1 MDYILAYSK
10 SSRRVRE
17 LENKL
22 AFTVAKYEK
31 EIAGLKKEILAPK
44 IKFTSKMGQFEK
56 VLQVACMVCNVTP
69 AEVLSKMRR
78 GDIMTARHLVVY
90 LLRHDYALHYA
101 EIGRKLHRDHSTAIN
116 SFKQFSNSLEYR
128 REERRIYN
136 TAKELLCITEQVEGL
151 GMEVQ
156 SA

>member
-22 AFTVAKYEK
+22 AYTVSRYEK
-31 EIAGLKKEILAPK
+31 EIAQLKKEILAPR

-56 VLQVACMVCNVTP
+56 VLQVCCMVCNVTP
-69 AEVLSKMRR
+69 SEVLSKCRR

-90 LLRHDYALHYA
+90 LLRFDYALHYA
-101 EIGRKLHRDHSTAIN
+101 EIGRKLNRDHSTAIN

-128 REERRIYN
+128 KEEKRLYN
-136 TAKELLCITEQVEGL
+136 TARELL

-156 SA
+156 NA

>member
-1 MDYILAYSK
+1 
-10 SSRRVRE
+10 
-17 LENKL
+17 
-22 AFTVAKYEK
+22 
-31 EIAGLKKEILAPK
+31 
-44 IKFTSKMGQFEK
+44 
-56 VLQVACMVCNVTP
+56 
-69 AEVLSKMRR
+69 
-78 GDIMTARHLVVY
+78 LVVY

-101 EIGRKLHRDHSTAIN
+101 EIGRRIHRDHSTAIN

>member
-1 MDYILAYSK
+1 M
-10 SSRRVRE
+10 RE

-22 AFTVAKYEK
+22 AYTVSRYEK
-31 EIAGLKKEILAPK
+31 EIAQLKKEILAPR

-56 VLQVACMVCNVTP
+56 VLQVCCMVCNVTP
-69 AEVLSKMRR
+69 SEVLSKCRR

-90 LLRHDYALHYA
+90 LLRFDYALQYA
-101 EIGRKLHRDHSTAIN
+101 EIGRKLNRDHSTAIN

-128 REERRIYN
+128 KEEKRLYN
-136 TAKELLCITEQVEGL
+136 TARELL

-156 SA
+156 NA

>member
-1 MDYILAYSK
+1 M
-10 SSRRVRE
+10 RE

-22 AFTVAKYEK
+22 AYTVSRYEK
-31 EIAGLKKEILAPK
+31 EIAQLKKEILAPR

-56 VLQVACMVCNVTP
+56 VLQVCCMVCNVTP
-69 AEVLSKMRR
+69 SEVLSKCRR

-90 LLRHDYALHYA
+90 LLRFDYALQYA
-101 EIGRKLHRDHSTAIN
+101 EIGRKLNRDHSTAIN

-128 REERRIYN
+128 KEEKRLYN
-136 TAKELLCITEQVEGL
+136 TARELL

>member
-22 AFTVAKYEK
+22 AYTVAKYEK

-69 AEVLSKMRR
+69 VEVLSKNRH
-78 GDIMTARHLVVY
+78 GYIMTARHLIVY
-90 LLRHDYALHYA
+90 ILRHDFTLHYA
-101 EIGRKLHRDHSTAIN
+101 EIGRKLNRDHSTAMN
-116 SFKQFSNSLEYR
+116 SFKQFTYMLDYR
-128 REERRIYN
+128 KEEQRLYA
-136 TAKELLCITEQVEGL
+136 TAKELL
-151 GMEVQ
+151 GMSEPFNKEVQ

>member
-22 AFTVAKYEK
+22 AYTVAKYEK
-31 EIAGLKKEILAPK
+31 EIAELKKEILAPK

-69 AEVLSKMRR
+69 AEVLSKGRR
-78 GDIMTARHLVVY
+78 GDIMLARHLIVY
-90 LLRHDYALHYA
+90 ILRHDFAMHYA
-101 EIGRKLHRDHSTAIN
+101 AIGRKLNRDHSTAIN
-116 SFKQFSNSLEYR
+116 SFKQFGYALDYR
-128 REERRIYN
+128 KEEKRIYA
-136 TAKELLCITEQVEGL
+136 TAKELLGVGT
-151 GMEVQ
+151 EVQ

>member
-1 MDYILAYSK
+1 MDYIQAYSK

-22 AFTVAKYEK
+22 AYTVARYEK
-31 EIAGLKKEILAPK
+31 EIAGLKKEILAPR
-44 IKFTSKMGQFEK
+44 IKFTSKMGEFEK

-69 AEVLSKMRR
+69 SEVLSKMRR
-78 GDIMTARHLVVY
+78 GDIMVARHLVVY
-90 LLRHDYALHYA
+90 LLRHDFALHYA
-101 EIGRKLHRDHSTAIN
+101 EIGRRLNRDHSTAIN
-116 SFKQFSNSLEYR
+116 SFKQFGNSLDYR
-128 REERRIYN
+128 KEERRIYA
-136 TAKELLCITEQVEGL
+136 TAKELL

>member
-22 AFTVAKYEK
+22 AYTVSKYEK
-31 EIAGLKKEILAPK
+31 EIAKLKKEILAPR

-56 VLQVACMVCNVTP
+56 VLQVCCMVCNVTP
-69 AEVLSKMRR
+69 TEVLSKCRR
-78 GDIMTARHLVVY
+78 GDIMTARHLIVY
-90 LLRHDYALHYA
+90 LLRFDYALHYS
-101 EIGRKLHRDHSTAIN
+101 EIGRKLNRDHSTAIN

-128 REERRIYN
+128 KEEKRLYN
-136 TAKELLCITEQVEGL
+136 TAKELL
-151 GMEVQ
+151 GMEGQ
-156 SA
+156 DA

>member
-22 AFTVAKYEK
+22 AYTVAKYEK
-31 EIAGLKKEILAPK
+31 EIAGLKKQILAPR

-56 VLQVACMVCNVTP
+56 VLQVCCMVCNVTP
-69 AEVLSKMRR
+69 AEVMSKDRH
-78 GDIMTARHLVVY
+78 GYIMTARHLIVY
-90 LLRHDYALHYA
+90 IMRHDFTLHYA
-101 EIGRKLHRDHSTAIN
+101 EIGRRLNRDHSTAIN
-116 SFKQFSNSLEYR
+116 SFKAFSNSLEYR
-128 REERRIYN
+128 KEEKRLYN
-136 TAKELLCITEQVEGL
+136 TAKELL
-151 GMEVQ
+151 GMSEPFGTEVQ

>member
-1 MDYILAYSK
+1 M
-10 SSRRVRE
+10 RE

-22 AFTVAKYEK
+22 AYTVSRYEK
-31 EIAGLKKEILAPK
+31 EIAQLKKEILAPR

-56 VLQVACMVCNVTP
+56 VLQVCCMVCNVTP
-69 AEVLSKMRR
+69 SEVLSKCRR

-90 LLRHDYALHYA
+90 LLRFDYALQYA
-101 EIGRKLHRDHSTAIN
+101 EIGRKLNRDHSTAIK

-128 REERRIYN
+128 KEEKRLYN
-136 TAKELLCITEQVEGL
+136 TARELL

-156 SA
+156 NA

>member
-22 AFTVAKYEK
+22 AYTVAKYEK

-69 AEVLSKMRR
+69 VGKQRITRLFPDANAAPTWATLS
-78 GDIMTARHLVVY
+78 
-90 LLRHDYALHYA
+90 
-101 EIGRKLHRDHSTAIN
+101 N
-116 SFKQFSNSLEYR
+116 
-128 REERRIYN
+128 
-136 TAKELLCITEQVEGL
+136 
-151 GMEVQ
+151 
-156 SA
+156 

>member
-22 AFTVAKYEK
+22 AYTVAKYEK
-31 EIAGLKKEILAPK
+31 EIASLKKEILAPR

-69 AEVLSKMRR
+69 SEVLSKGRR

-101 EIGRKLHRDHSTAIN
+101 EIGRRLNRDHSTAIN
-116 SFKQFSNSLEYR
+116 SFKQFSNSLDYR
-128 REERRIYN
+128 KEERRIYN
-136 TAKELLCITEQVEGL
+136 TAKELLCITEPF